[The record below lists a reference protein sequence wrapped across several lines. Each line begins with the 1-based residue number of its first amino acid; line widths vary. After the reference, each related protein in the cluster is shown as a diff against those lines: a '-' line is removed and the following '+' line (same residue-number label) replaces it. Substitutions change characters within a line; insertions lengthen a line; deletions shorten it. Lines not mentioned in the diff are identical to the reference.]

1 MTDTQ
6 VITVRIPTAFSLV
19 DADADADA
27 EAEADAAGRAWLRS
41 APDEEA
47 LQPAEPEPAA
57 PAHCRYA
64 MQYLD

>member
-6 VITVRIPTAFSLV
+6 VITVPIPTAFSLV
-19 DADADADA
+19 DADAEA

-41 APDEEA
+41 ARDEEA
-47 LQPAEPEPAA
+47 LQPADPEPAA

>member
-6 VITVRIPTAFSLV
+6 VITVPIPTAFSLV
-19 DADADADA
+19 DA

-41 APDEEA
+41 ARDEEA